1 MWSEESLL
9 KATELGSEPN
19 PVYAC
24 IAVQELT
31 FACLREKKKAT
42 NRYKS
47 VNDLLVCSRESQ
59 TYLNL

>member
-1 MWSEESLL
+1 M
-9 KATELGSEPN
+9 
-19 PVYAC
+19 YAC

-31 FACLREKKKAT
+31 FACLRKKKKAT

-59 TYLNL
+59 TLSEPVDVADCAD